1 MSDFQEIQ
9 KMNPIVDQL
18 VDMGFAPET
27 ASAAAGNN
35 RNLNQAL
42 NFIEV
47 GGEGFDVD
55 ASEAT
60 SSAADAAS
68 ALNNA
73 LPAVA
78 TGFKCE
84 QCNLFLPNDELMMA
98 HASETQHSK
107 FSQANPP
114 KPLTEEEKTAKAKE
128 IVEKIRL
135 AQELKD
141 QKTPLVDQKSMDH
154 KEGKRQ
160 MEEDQEEK
168 DRRMKEY
175 AEMRRRQKAED
186 DVDRKKILE
195 QIKLDAEE
203 RRQRMGRIEVVKKE
217 VPVIPKGPEEGC
229 TMLQIRLAGGK
240 VVKQEFK
247 QEEKLSTVYTWI
259 ETNHPAAPKFRMMTP
274 FPRKEFA
281 EEDMEKTL
289 QELKLIPSA
298 NIVVVSVA
306 PPSVEAPETPESD
319 EDESDKV
326 NSVEATENAEFKS
339 D

>member
-1 MSDFQEIQ
+1 
-9 KMNPIVDQL
+9 MNPIVNQL

-60 SSAADAAS
+60 SSAADVDS
-68 ALNNA
+68 AINNA

-107 FSQANPP
+107 FFQADAP
-114 KPLTEEEKTAKAKE
+114 KPLTDEEKTAKAKE

-141 QKTPLVDQKSMDH
+141 QKTPLVDQKSVDQ

-229 TMLQIRLAGGK
+229 TMLQIRLVGGK

-259 ETNHPAAPKFRMMTP
+259 ETNHPAAPKFKMMTP

-306 PPSVEAPETPESD
+306 PQSVAPEPLASVEAPEAPESD
-319 EDESDKV
+319 EQESDKV
-326 NSVEATENAEFKS
+326 DSVEATDNNEPRS